1 MSGSFAKPG
10 NLIGRRLSHYR
21 VVAPLGA
28 GGMGVVYRARD
39 EHLDRDVALKVL
51 PESALA
57 DEPAR
62 ARFRREAMAL
72 SRLNHPG
79 IGMVFDFD
87 AQEGTDFL
95 VMEFVPGTTLAA
107 RLSIGALPEE
117 EALELALQ
125 IAEALES
132 AHEQNIVHR
141 DLKPANVMVTDKG
154 RVKILDFGIALLRA
168 ERERQTTGAT
178 GAHSLLGTLSHM
190 SPEQIVE
197 REVDGRADIFAFGV
211 VLYQM
216 VTGQHPFPQGGE
228 PALINAILNQPATP
242 PRRLRPELSPAT
254 EALVLRC
261 LEKEPERRFGSSRE
275 LSSRLREL
283 IAAAGSR
290 SARSASQAP
299 RIESIAVLPL
309 ENLSG
314 DPGQEYFAD
323 GMTEA
328 LISDLARIGALRVV
342 SRRSAM
348 RYKGG
353 RQSLPE
359 IARELG
365 VDAVVEG
372 SVLRAGDRVRITA
385 QLIEASSDRH
395 LWTESY
401 ERDMRDVLAIQSEV
415 AQAIARE
422 VQVKLTRQEEARLA
436 QGRSVNPEA
445 HEAYLKGR
453 HLWNLRTTEA
463 LQRAIEYF
471 QRAIE
476 RDPSYAPAHSGLAD
490 CYNILADNNLIA
502 PAQAFVL
509 AESAARKA
517 LALDDQL
524 AEAYTSLAYVYHD
537 FYWDWAESERLFQ
550 KAIELDRGYATA
562 HQWYC
567 ILLVAL
573 RRFDEGFAH
582 GEQAV
587 KLDPLSRILYTTVG
601 DSYYYARRFDDAI
614 AWYRKAIDFSPDF
627 IQVRFDLGRT
637 LEQAGL
643 YDEALME
650 YEIGLGLSNGDRSIS
665 AALACTYGFSGRHD
679 LARPILAALKARAS
693 EHYVSPYSIASIHA
707 SLGESDEALDWLER
721 AYVAH
726 DRATTYLSVNP
737 RFDKLRDSPRF
748 QTLLRQMKLPA

>member
-1 MSGSFAKPG
+1 M
-10 NLIGRRLSHYR
+10 IGRRLSHYR
-21 VVAPLGA
+21 VMAPLGA

-39 EHLDRDVALKVL
+39 EHLERDVALKVL
-51 PESALA
+51 PEGALA
-57 DEPAR
+57 DDSAR
-62 ARFRREAMAL
+62 ARFRREALAL

-87 AQEGTDFL
+87 TQEETDFL

-107 RLSIGALPEE
+107 RLSVGPLPED
-117 EALELALQ
+117 EALKLALQ

-168 ERERQTTGAT
+168 EREWQTTAGT
-178 GAHSLLGTLSHM
+178 RGHSMLGTLSHM

-216 VTGQHPFPQGGE
+216 VTGKHPFPMAGE
-228 PALINAILNQPATP
+228 PALINAILNQPAAP
-242 PRRLRPELSPAT
+242 PRRLRPELSAAT
-254 EALVLRC
+254 ETLVLKC
-261 LEKEPERRFGSSRE
+261 LEKDRERRFGSARE
-275 LSSRLREL
+275 LADRLREL
-283 IAAAGSR
+283 IAGPAAR
-290 SARSASQAP
+290 DVRQPREA

-348 RYKGG
+348 RFKGA

-365 VDAVVEG
+365 VDAIVEG

-385 QLIEASSDRH
+385 ELIEASSDRH
-395 LWTESY
+395 LWAERY

-422 VQVKLTRQEEARLA
+422 VQVKLTQQEEAQLA
-436 QGRSVNPEA
+436 RARPVDPEA

-453 HLWNLRTTEA
+453 HHWNLRTAES
-463 LQRAIEYF
+463 LQLAIEYF
-471 QRAIE
+471 QRAIG
-476 RDPSYAPAHSGLAD
+476 RDPSDAPAHSGLAD
-490 CYNILADNNLIA
+490 CYNILADS
-502 PAQAFVL
+502 AQFSPQRAFPR
-509 AESAARKA
+509 AEAAARKA
-517 LALDDQL
+517 LALDSQL
-524 AEAYTSLAYVYHD
+524 AEAHSSLAYVLSHWH
-537 FYWDWAESERLFQ
+537 WDWEESERVFQ
-550 KAIELDRGYATA
+550 RSIELDRGYPTA
-562 HQWYC
+562 HQWYG
-567 ILLVAL
+567 ILLAC
-573 RRFDEGFAH
+573 RGRFDEAIAH
-582 GEQAV
+582 GLESV

-601 DSYYYARRFDDAI
+601 DSYYYARRFEE
-614 AWYRKAIDFSPDF
+614 AIDIYRQAIEFSPDF
-627 IQVRFDLGRT
+627 VQVRFDLGRS
-637 LEQAGL
+637 LEQAGR
-643 YDEALME
+643 YEEALME
-650 YEIGLGLSNGDRSIS
+650 FEIGLGMSNADRNTST
-665 AALACTYGFSGRHD
+665 ALACTYGFSGRGD
-679 LARPILAALKARAS
+679 LARPILEAVKEKAID
-693 EHYVSPYSIASIHA
+693 HYVPPYAIATIHT
-707 SLGESDEALDWLER
+707 SLGETDEALDWLER
-721 AYVAH
+721 AHTAR
-726 DRATTYLSVNP
+726 DRAMIYLGVNP
-737 RFDKLRDSPRF
+737 RFDRLRDSPRF
-748 QTLLRQMKLPA
+748 QALLGQMRLFS